1 MTSQI
6 ISESIGR
13 SSWQQACTHIK
24 CIFSM
29 RVKRGLA
36 TSTRFS
42 RRATVLFS
50 QISFS
55 YLLMILLIYLFILK
69 CRAPA
74 DLNMWCISSS
84 SAFSCNVMTVLCF
97 LGALP
102 ASPVTLRVG
111 PMALLNFSLLVYSY
125 TRTLL
130 NLPICSSFCLFVL
143 DSVRLS
149 A

>member
-1 MTSQI
+1 MFQSSLMSS
-6 ISESIGR
+6 ISFDICSFR
-13 SSWQQACTHIK
+13 V
-24 CIFSM
+24 

-84 SAFSCNVMTVLCF
+84 SALSCNVMTV
-97 LGALP
+97 P
-102 ASPVTLRVG
+102 ASWEHFQHLWWRFVWVP
-111 PMALLNFSLLVYSY
+111 LLVYSY